1 MYKLTKEE
9 LKALIMNAIMTGTTI
24 DLDLKIHLMIAL

>member
-9 LKALIMNAIMTGTTI
+9 LKTLIMNAIMTGTTI
-24 DLDLKIHLMIAL
+24 DLDMENPPDE